1 MGHFFWALHTS
12 YNLIIV
18 VIVLLVIN
26 ALQLQ
31 ARCIVTSKSKQINIE
46 LAAFKLTA
54 LWIAFTITL
63 TNLKLP
69 RHLHP

>member
-12 YNLIIV
+12 YNLTSV

-26 ALQLQ
+26 AMPLQP
-31 ARCIVTSKSKQINIE
+31 RCLVTSKSKKLNIE

-54 LWIAFTITL
+54 L
-63 TNLKLP
+63 
-69 RHLHP
+69 